1 MIVWFTARK
10 KPAVSCQVPG
20 KTSYEVRC
28 QEEHPQQIDW
38 LSRKPDQDE
47 IDADEGTNTSHCC
60 YGLQKQGG
68 SASDENTSDYGRI
81 RTVMDAIPL

>member
-28 QEEHPQQIDW
+28 QEHSQQIDW
-38 LSRKPDQDE
+38 LLRRPDQDE
-47 IDADEGTNTSHCC
+47 IDADEGTNTSPCC

-68 SASDENTSDYGRI
+68 SASDENTSDCI